1 MKTEMNIAEAKAKL
15 SSLVQKA
22 LDGEEVVIARD
33 GKPAVRLVPVEKRPE
48 KIQFG
53 LLRTKYGWDGPDL
66 PFEAFKPNPW
76 DAVVSPD
83 LDDLVDRPVK
93 VR

>member
-33 GKPAVRLVPVEKRPE
+33 GKPAVQLVPVKALSKPRRRLGILKE
-48 KIQFG
+48 
-53 LLRTKYGWDGPDL
+53 YGWTGSPTPYEVFEPEPEDAIESPLFPDV
-66 PFEAFKPNPW
+66 PN
-76 DAVVSPD
+76 S
-83 LDDLVDRPVK
+83 
-93 VR
+93 